1 MDPQSVKDLKHD
13 REEVEEWYQQASKVK
28 PVDIEGIVKRME
40 QKRRVHEMSAK
51 VVVEIERMEEQQRQ
65 IIGSTR
71 ENAELVEYVRKGIVE
86 NVETIKKNIEYLKKK
101 AEKK

>member
-1 MDPQSVKDLKHD
+1 M
-13 REEVEEWYQQASKVK
+13 
-28 PVDIEGIVKRME
+28 DIEAIVKRME

-71 ENAELVEYVRKGIVE
+71 ENAELVEYVRKGILE